1 MTWEAKAVVISK
13 VLASCPLLQVFPR
26 IVPKLKFYGSARML
40 ASDLEISIAKEAEM
54 QESLGSLSQGE
65 FE

>member
-1 MTWEAKAVVISK
+1 
-13 VLASCPLLQVFPR
+13 
-26 IVPKLKFYGSARML
+26 ML

>member
-13 VLASCPLLQVFPR
+13 ILAYCPLLKVFPR
-26 IVPKLKFYGSARML
+26 IVPKLKFYGSARIL
-40 ASDLEISIAKEAEM
+40 ASDLEISIAKEPEK
-54 QESLGSLSQGE
+54 QESMAILSQGE